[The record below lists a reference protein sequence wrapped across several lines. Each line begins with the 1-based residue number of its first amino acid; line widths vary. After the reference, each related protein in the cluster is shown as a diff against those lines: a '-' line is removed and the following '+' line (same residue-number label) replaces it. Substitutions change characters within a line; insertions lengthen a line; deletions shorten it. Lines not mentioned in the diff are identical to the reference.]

1 VVAVGGTSHTRIPL
15 TWRGSLGE
23 SQAEVVRDWG
33 PAGGAG
39 GGPSL
44 YEPRRQRGGSVQQ
57 LHGDRARPNLC
68 NRILVLRSFRGFT
81 DIASGTFTIGPYC
94 EDLLATEVWDF
105 FTGVGSSLG
114 CFGK

>member
-1 VVAVGGTSHTRIPL
+1 
-15 TWRGSLGE
+15 
-23 SQAEVVRDWG
+23 VRDG
-33 PAGGAG
+33 NPRTAPAAAPASTSPAVNPVGRFDNSTATE
-39 GGPSL
+39 L
-44 YEPRRQRGGSVQQ
+44 AQIYATVFLFQEAPRK
-57 LHGDRARPNLC
+57 
-68 NRILVLRSFRGFT
+68 FT